1 MITSTSNAQVKYV
14 TGLQTKVKLRREEK
28 LYVTEG
34 LRMFKETPGDEIE
47 KVYAE
52 TEFLKEYRD
61 LFRDCKQVEEVS
73 FNVLKAM
80 SDTKSPQGVICL
92 VRQKS
97 YELKDLMG
105 GDAAPFLLLLEDIQ
119 DPGNMGTI
127 FRTAEAA
134 GATGIILSKNCVDIY
149 NPKTVRATMGSV
161 YRMPFCYAE
170 DLSEVLELLKKKG
183 IVSYGA
189 HLRGKEFY
197 HCHAYKGGTA
207 FVIGNEG
214 NGLSEEISE
223 QITTLIK
230 IPMQGQVES
239 LNAAMACGILLYEA
253 ARQRML

>member
-1 MITSTSNAQVKYV
+1 MITSTANAQVKYV
-14 TGLQTKVKLRREEK
+14 TGLQTKAKLRKEEK

-34 LRMFKETPGDEIE
+34 LRMFKETPKDEIE

-61 LFRDCKQVEEVS
+61 LFEDCKQVEEVS
-73 FNVLKAM
+73 LNVLKAM

-105 GDAAPFLLLLEDIQ
+105 REAAPFLVLLEDIQ

-134 GATGIILSKNCVDIY
+134 GATGIILSKDCVDIY
-149 NPKTVRATMGSV
+149 NPKTIRATMGSI

-170 DLSEVLELLKKKG
+170 DLSEVLELLKEKG

-197 HCHAYKGGTA
+197 HCHDYKGGVA

-214 NGLSEEISE
+214 NGLSEEISG
-223 QITTLIK
+223 QINTLIK